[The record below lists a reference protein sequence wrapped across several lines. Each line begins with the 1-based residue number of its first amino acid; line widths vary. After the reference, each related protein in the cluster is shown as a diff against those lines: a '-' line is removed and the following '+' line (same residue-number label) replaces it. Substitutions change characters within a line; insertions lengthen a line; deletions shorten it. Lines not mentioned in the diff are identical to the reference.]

1 MEVTDKMV
9 AIKRLDREL
18 AEDDQLDKLHQ
29 HKEAQIPLLLLNQ
42 TTKQHN
48 LAHQQMASEMY
59 HHQEGGV
66 EEE

>member
-9 AIKRLDREL
+9 AIRRPDREL

-29 HKEAQIPLLLLNQ
+29 HKEAQIHLLLLSP
-42 TTKQHN
+42 TAKQHN
-48 LAHQQMASEMY
+48 PAPQLMASEMC
-59 HHQEGGV
+59 HHQEGGA